1 MHRKI
6 KQSGVFSIFGLA
18 IITRRAW
25 DKLQIDVEACLTNSG
40 INTQKIG
47 TLRAA
52 TRDRCDEIEK
62 AIREVPRVLEC
73 SIEDLDQKQRQQ
85 TQITSALLAHM
96 GLYWTHGSEL
106 GERLVRWKDLAKF
119 MGKADKMVSQEG

>member
-6 KQSGVFSIFGLA
+6 KQSGVLSIFGLA

-96 GLYWTHGSEL
+96 GLYWMDDLDIDPG
-106 GERLVRWKDLAKF
+106 LVKWKDFVKF
-119 MGKADKMVSQEG
+119 REKVDKLTH